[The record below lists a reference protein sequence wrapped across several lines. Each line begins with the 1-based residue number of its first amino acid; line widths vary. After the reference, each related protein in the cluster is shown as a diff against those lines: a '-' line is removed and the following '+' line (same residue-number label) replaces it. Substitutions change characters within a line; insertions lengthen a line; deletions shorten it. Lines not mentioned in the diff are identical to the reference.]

1 MKKHS
6 LIPTT
11 KVSRVT
17 YHFTLLYFWHA
28 SSALNP
34 LTQTLENRPWQKENV
49 HSWTHLPGVVF
60 FFFKSTFSQCSCVH
74 KKWGLTHRP
83 QSWLATSGRSSVGSE
98 IVRNRGATPKC
109 HHSCKTAEH
118 RSQIT
123 EICTPR
129 PPNNENRG
137 TFEWLLQWKL
147 SCIMFRGIYHE
158 QETPDSTAAGRHHSA
173 ASVAVWEFTLLQPH
187 YYCAMLL
194 CMKPGAQGMHCSHSV
209 WEDHADSHVLNHSSS
224 AVLVTRVF
232 CLD

>member
-1 MKKHS
+1 MTPDRNSNEKTQFNPHYKS
-6 LIPTT
+6 LQ
-11 KVSRVT
+11 S
-17 YHFTLLYFWHA
+17 
-28 SSALNP
+28 
-34 LTQTLENRPWQKENV
+34 
-49 HSWTHLPGVVF
+49 HLPFHSAVLLTRFFRPESTDTNFRKPTLTKRKRPQLNSFAWSVF

-83 QSWLATSGRSSVGSE
+83 QSWLATSGQSSVGSE

-209 WEDHADSHVLNHSSS
+209 
-224 AVLVTRVF
+224 
-232 CLD
+232 